1 MLITEK
7 EVIVPLDRYNEL
19 IEAEVLLE
27 ATKRIVR
34 ASEYGMEKTLS
45 NLLDVYLEEH
55 DG

>member
-1 MLITEK
+1 MVVMEK
-7 EVIVPLDRYNEL
+7 GVIVPLDRYNEL

-34 ASEYGMEKTLS
+34 ANEYGMEKTLS